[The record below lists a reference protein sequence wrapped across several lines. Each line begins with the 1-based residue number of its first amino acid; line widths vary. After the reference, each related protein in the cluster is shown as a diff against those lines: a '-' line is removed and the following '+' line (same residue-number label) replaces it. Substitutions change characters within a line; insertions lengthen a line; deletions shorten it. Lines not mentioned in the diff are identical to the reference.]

1 MDKAVNKVILGNK
14 TIMDV
19 SEDTVSENNLLEGAT
34 AHAASGEKIVGKV
47 VVAEIVDGLTD
58 QSADK
63 ALSAKQGYVLDQKIT
78 TIQLTP
84 GPKGDTGPQGPK
96 GPKGLTGATG
106 PQGPKGD
113 TGPQGP
119 QGPQGPAGSTSY
131 TATGVYNSAGD
142 AWIQAG
148 GTVHI
153 QAANGIRLSVQ
164 TDGNVVLYRY
174 NSAIWQTGTSS
185 SRFKHNI
192 EDITEERAKELLNV
206 RVRTFDYNDD
216 QVCST
221 GLKDKVGVIAEEVTH
236 IMRDVVVFE
245 PSDEDNTKMI
255 ERTVDY
261 QGFVPYLIK
270 LAQMQQKE
278 IEDLKAIIQ

>member
-1 MDKAVNKVILGNK
+1 MNKAVNKVILGNK

-34 AHAASGEKIVGKV
+34 AHAASGEKIAGKV

-58 QSADK
+58 QSMDK

-96 GPKGLTGATG
+96 GDTGATG

-119 QGPQGPAGSTSY
+119 QGPAGSTSY
-131 TATGVYNSAGD
+131 TATSVYNSAGD
-142 AWIQAG
+142 TWIQAN
-148 GTVHI
+148 GTVHN
-153 QAANGIRLSVQ
+153 QAANGIRFSVQ

-174 NSAIWQTGTSS
+174 NSAIWQTSTSS
-185 SRFKHNI
+185 KRFKNNI
-192 EDITEERAKELLNV
+192 EDITEERAMNLLNI

-221 GLKDKVGVIAEEVTH
+221 GLKDKVGVIAEEVTP
-236 IMRDVVVFE
+236 IMRDCVVFE
-245 PSDEDNTKMI
+245 PSDEDNKKMI

-270 LAQMQQKE
+270 LVQMQQKE
-278 IEDLKAIIQ
+278 IDILKAKIQ

>member
-1 MDKAVNKVILGNK
+1 MAKLTIKGQPVSSSFNNSKNIKFSSSNLTSGNISDAIEELK
-14 TIMDV
+14 T
-19 SEDTVSENNLLEGAT
+19 
-34 AHAASGEKIVGKV
+34 
-47 VVAEIVDGLTD
+47 EIDE
-58 QSADK
+58 
-63 ALSAKQGYVLDQKIT
+63 IE
-78 TIQLTP
+78 LTP
-84 GPKGDTGPQGPK
+84 GPKGDSVTVTKVEESSVDGGSNVVTFSDGKSVIIKNGTK
-96 GPKGLTGATG
+96 GS
-106 PQGPKGD
+106 KGD
-113 TGPQGP
+113 TGPRGP
-119 QGPQGPAGSTSY
+119 EGPAGSTSY
-131 TATGVYNSAGD
+131 TATGVYNSSGD
-142 AWIQAG
+142 AWLQAN

-192 EDITEERAKELLNV
+192 EDITEERAKELLDI

-221 GLKDKVGVIAEEVTH
+221 GLKNKVGVIAEEVTP

-245 PSDEDNTKMI
+245 PSDEDNTNMI

-270 LAQMQQKE
+270 MIQMQQEE
-278 IEDLKAIIQ
+278 IDNLKSKIEELEK

>member
-1 MDKAVNKVILGNK
+1 
-14 TIMDV
+14 MDV

-34 AHAASGEKIVGKV
+34 AHAASGEKIAGKV

-58 QSADK
+58 QSMDK
-63 ALSAKQGYVLDQKIT
+63 ALSAKQGYLLDQKIT

-84 GPKGDTGPQGPK
+84 GPKGDTGPQGP
-96 GPKGLTGATG
+96 
-106 PQGPKGD
+106 QGPKGD
-113 TGPQGP
+113 TGP

-221 GLKDKVGVIAEEVTH
+221 GLKDKVGVIAEEVAP

-270 LAQMQQKE
+270 LVQMQQKE
-278 IEDLKAIIQ
+278 N

>member
-1 MDKAVNKVILGNK
+1 
-14 TIMDV
+14 MDV

-34 AHAASGEKIVGKV
+34 AHAASGEKIAGKV

-58 QSADK
+58 QSMDK

-84 GPKGDTGPQGPK
+84 GPKGDTGPQGP
-96 GPKGLTGATG
+96 
-106 PQGPKGD
+106 
-113 TGPQGP
+113 
-119 QGPQGPAGSTSY
+119 QGPAGSTSY
-131 TATGVYNSAGD
+131 TATSVYNSAGD
-142 AWIQAG
+142 TWIQAN
-148 GTVHI
+148 GTVHN
-153 QAANGIRLSVQ
+153 QAANGIRFSVQ

-174 NSAIWQTGTSS
+174 NSAIWQTSTSS
-185 SRFKHNI
+185 KRFKNNI
-192 EDITEERAKELLNV
+192 EDITEERAMNLLNI

-221 GLKDKVGVIAEEVTH
+221 GLKDKVGVIAEEVTP
-236 IMRDVVVFE
+236 IMRDCVVFE
-245 PSDEDNTKMI
+245 PSDEDNKKMI

-270 LAQMQQKE
+270 LVQMQQKE
-278 IEDLKAIIQ
+278 IDILKAKIQ

>member
-84 GPKGDTGPQGPK
+84 GPKGDTGPQGPR
-96 GPKGLTGATG
+96 
-106 PQGPKGD
+106 
-113 TGPQGP
+113 
-119 QGPQGPAGSTSY
+119 GPQGPAGSTSY

-153 QAANGIRLSVQ
+153 QADNGIRLSVQ

-270 LAQMQQKE
+270 LVQIQQKE
-278 IEDLKAIIQ
+278 IDILKAKIQ